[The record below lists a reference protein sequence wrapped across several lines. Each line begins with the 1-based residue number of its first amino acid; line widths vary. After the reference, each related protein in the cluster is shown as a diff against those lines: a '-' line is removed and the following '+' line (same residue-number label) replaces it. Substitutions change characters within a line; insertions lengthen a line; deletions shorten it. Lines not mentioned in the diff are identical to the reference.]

1 MPMPNNNDL
10 EARILAV
17 AKDLFVKKGFDETS
31 MSDIAVAAGI
41 TRPALHYYFRTKERM
56 FQAVFGGILESL
68 APSIEEILDQD
79 TTAME
84 KISRLVDTYTEKF
97 IQEPSLPLFIMMEI
111 QRDAGHLV
119 ETASHVRIMQYA
131 SRVAGY
137 FRSEMDKG
145 NINRVPFYPLFYT
158 FFGLISYPFLTR
170 NLLDAVS
177 GTSGSDFEAVM
188 RSWKRYVVF
197 HLGNLLEV
205 HAGDSRG
212 RIVPE

>member
-97 IQEPSLPLFIMMEI
+97 MQEPSLPLFIMMEI

-145 NINRVPFYPLFYT
+145 NINRVPFYSLFYT

-177 GTSGSDFEAVM
+177 GTSGSDFEPVM

>member
-145 NINRVPFYPLFYT
+145 NINRVPFYSLFYT
-158 FFGLISYPFLTR
+158 FFGLISYPFLT
-170 NLLDAVS
+170 VS
-177 GTSGSDFEAVM
+177 LSFRM
-188 RSWKRYVVF
+188 R
-197 HLGNLLEV
+197 G
-205 HAGDSRG
+205 
-212 RIVPE
+212 

>member
-1 MPMPNNNDL
+1 M
-10 EARILAV
+10 
-17 AKDLFVKKGFDETS
+17 
-31 MSDIAVAAGI
+31 
-41 TRPALHYYFRTKERM
+41 
-56 FQAVFGGILESL
+56 
-68 APSIEEILDQD
+68 
-79 TTAME
+79 
-84 KISRLVDTYTEKF
+84 
-97 IQEPSLPLFIMMEI
+97 FIMMEI

-145 NINRVPFYPLFYT
+145 NINRVPFYSLFYT